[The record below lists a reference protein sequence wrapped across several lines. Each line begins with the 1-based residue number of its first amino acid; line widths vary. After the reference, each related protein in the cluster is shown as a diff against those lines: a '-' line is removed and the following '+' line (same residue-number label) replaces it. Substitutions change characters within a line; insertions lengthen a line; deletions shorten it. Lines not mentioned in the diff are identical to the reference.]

1 MSNLPLTNN
10 ELQKLKDATSVSAWN
25 QACDDIKEIR
35 LGNYPSDWFQ
45 KVIQSGLISSKGF

>member
-10 ELQKLKDATSVSAWN
+10 ELQNLKDATSVSAWN